1 MAERHP
7 AWINGIDA
15 FEARLGAG
23 IPFMA
28 EGKGDA
34 LDPVRV
40 RSGIRDS
47 PGVPGIVT
55 LGTNQVTVNPFQAV
69 IADPARP
76 SEGAY
81 LVTLDTLKTLPL
93 QAADPTNSRIDLI
106 LAVVNPDSGI
116 GFEVLVLQGQP
127 AAQPQRP
134 TITSTIYLELAEITI
149 QSAGKPVTMLDKRR
163 FTGGLNG
170 LLPVRSAADRPTS
183 AAGSAFVYRL
193 DTGNI
198 EVQRAGTGWTVYR
211 PSRSEGWT
219 PAPLVNNWK
228 NYQRTYATAAFT
240 KTDDGWVRL
249 RGLIEGGTVDP
260 NGNIP
265 IFTLPP
271 GYRPPAR
278 LLFVAET
285 SPNENGRI
293 DVWADGKVSCL
304 KGNPGWLSLD
314 GISFATY

>member
-15 FEARLGAG
+15 FEARLAAG
-23 IPFMA
+23 MPFMA

-47 PGVPGIVT
+47 PGVPGMVT

-69 IADPARP
+69 VADPARP
-76 SEGAY
+76 GDGAY

-93 QAADPTNSRIDLI
+93 QGADPSLSRIDLV

-116 GFEVLVLQGQP
+116 GFEVSVLQGQNS
-127 AAQPQRP
+127 ATPQRP
-134 TITSTIYLELAEITI
+134 AITSTTYLELAEITVRP
-149 QSAGKPVTMLDKRR
+149 AGTTPTLQDKRR
-163 FTGGLNG
+163 FTGGLSG
-170 LLPVRSAADRPTS
+170 LLPVRNAADRPVN
-183 AAGSAFVYRL
+183 AASSTVIYRL

-198 EVQRAGTGWTVYR
+198 EVQRAGGWTVYR

-219 PAPLVNNWK
+219 LAPLVNSWK

-249 RGLIEGGTVDP
+249 RGLVEGGRIDP
-260 NGNIP
+260 DGVIP
-265 IFTLPP
+265 IFTLPV

-285 SPNENGRI
+285 APNDNGRI